1 MWYRNAITLLLI
13 GLSIS
18 ACGVQTAEVVICPA
32 DLPTVELIPF
42 PEGDPATVHELQV
55 AWIKAES
62 AYADLEEEYQTTV
75 QAWQACKKIAK

>member
-1 MWYRNAITLLLI
+1 MLYRIVMMLLLS
-13 GLSIS
+13 GLITSCS
-18 ACGVQTAEVVICPA
+18 VRTAEVVICPA

-55 AWIKAES
+55 AWITAES